1 MHHNQHLV
9 QKRRDAIKSDNHQ
22 EYGQAIMALNHQE
35 QLTNRVVQ
43 GELYQALNVSLNV
56 FMKSQEVYG

>member
-1 MHHNQHLV
+1 
-9 QKRRDAIKSDNHQ
+9 
-22 EYGQAIMALNHQE
+22 MALNHQE

-56 FMKSQEVYG
+56 FMKS